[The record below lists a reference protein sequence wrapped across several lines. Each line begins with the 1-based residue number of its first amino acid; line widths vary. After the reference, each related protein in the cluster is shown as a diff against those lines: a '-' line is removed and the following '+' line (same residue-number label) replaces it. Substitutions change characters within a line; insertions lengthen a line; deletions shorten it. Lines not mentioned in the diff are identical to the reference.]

1 MSNIYHKDWTDFVER
16 IFRIW
21 DPMNKEFLIKKIL
34 RMSQVFQL
42 SSGMCSVRGV
52 FWLFMLSALFL
63 DCCVSLH
70 NRPWLSL
77 TTNLTFTTNFT
88 LTTNLN
94 LTTKLT
100 LSLNLTLT
108 MYLTL
113 TTYLTMTTNLTLITN
128 LTLTAKMVEC
138 ITYITQVKSVKLL
151 YSSYKINFGGAKFKS
166 CRRRSWPIYDTW
178 CVQYITLNGP
188 ENIV

>member
-21 DPMNKEFLIKKIL
+21 DPMNKEFLIKNIRVWVKSSSFLRGCIL
-34 RMSQVFQL
+34 CVVYFDCLCYQL
-42 SSGMCSVRGV
+42 
-52 FWLFMLSALFL
+52 LFL

-70 NRPWLSL
+70 NRLWLSL

-128 LTLTAKMVEC
+128 LTFTAKMVEC